1 MKFQHK
7 LISFLVVL
15 FMAVVLSG
23 CGTSLQKP
31 TGLEDDEMNEV
42 ENTDPAEKTESDVEE
57 FEIGGK
63 GSVDHEEL
71 TEETVSEEQERNEKD
86 EGTSN
91 LGDLAKKPIVSEE
104 EKKTEPDGKSGGMP
118 SEVLPTKPS
127 ANPLGKPNGKPS
139 DKTDGKPAEK
149 SVNKPAE
156 KPVEKPV
163 VKPESKPESK
173 PDPAPAKPVAPS
185 SSKIT
190 QSIVISSSE
199 VPLAPTEMDIKDGDT
214 VLDAL
219 ITITKKHKI
228 QMDYRGGRGA
238 TAYIEGIANVYEFD
252 RGQGSGWMYRVNGI
266 FPDRGAGVVP
276 LQDGDRVEW
285 LYTTNLGG
293 DLNAN
298 LQPFRR

>member
-1 MKFQHK
+1 MRIKK
-7 LISFLVVL
+7 LLVNLSSILLLVII
-15 FMAVVLSG
+15 LSG

-31 TGLEDDEMNEV
+31 TGLEDDGMNEV
-42 ENTDPAEKTESDVEE
+42 ENTDSAEKTESGVEE
-57 FEIGGK
+57 VEIGEK

-91 LGDLAKKPIVSEE
+91 LGDLAKKPVVSDG
-104 EKKTEPDGKSGGMP
+104 EKKTGPDAKPGGKP

-127 ANPLGKPNGKPS
+127 ANPPEKPAKPVE
-139 DKTDGKPAEK
+139 KPAEK
-149 SVNKPAE
+149 PVNKPAE

-163 VKPESKPESK
+163 VKPEPKPESK
-173 PDPAPAKPVAPS
+173 PDPEPAKPVAPS

-190 QSIVISSSE
+190 QSIVISSGE
-199 VPLAPTEMDIKDGDT
+199 VPLAPTEIDINDGDT

-238 TAYIEGIANVYEFD
+238 TAYIEGISNVYEFD

-285 LYTTNLGG
+285 LYTTNLGE